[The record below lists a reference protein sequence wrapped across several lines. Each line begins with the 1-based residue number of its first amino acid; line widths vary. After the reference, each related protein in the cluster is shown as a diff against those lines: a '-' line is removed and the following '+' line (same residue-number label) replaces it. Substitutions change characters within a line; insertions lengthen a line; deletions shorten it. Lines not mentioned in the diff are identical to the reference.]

1 MKIKIIAVGKIK
13 EKYLKDAIDEY
24 KKRLSKFCNLSIV
37 EVSESIAKVENDSNI
52 KKSID
57 EESREII
64 SKIKNEYVIAL
75 DIDGKEYSTLEFYN
89 KFKDIKI
96 KDEFIKRP
104 PSKKKMS
111 QKWRY
116 YRETGKLNSPI
127 ILDENLY
134 LVDGYT
140 SYLIAIA
147 DGIKTV
153 DITIRKEQWK
163 WYIWL
168 LFY

>member
-1 MKIKIIAVGKIK
+1 MKIKIITVGKIK

-37 EVSESIAKVENDSNI
+37 EVNESIAKVENDSNI

-57 EESREII
+57 EESKEII

-96 KDEFIKRP
+96 KGASEISFIIGG
-104 PSKKKMS
+104 SYGLSDAVKKKADLRLSFSKLTFPHQLFRVILME
-111 QKWRY
+111 QI
-116 YRETGKLNSPI
+116 YRIFKIEGNEPYHK
-127 ILDENLY
+127 
-134 LVDGYT
+134 
-140 SYLIAIA
+140 
-147 DGIKTV
+147 
-153 DITIRKEQWK
+153 
-163 WYIWL
+163 
-168 LFY
+168 